1 MIRRLLFAATMML
14 AAPVAAGPVVSP
26 ATDPAVRP
34 IAAITGFRRL
44 VPPAMTVAPAPLGI
58 KLDVLRKGGLV
69 VRDLPTGPPHVTVAK
84 PVAGDLALSY
94 YGIFGADAGI
104 DFAQM
109 RDRQG
114 FIALNWQAGSG
125 SIYLVDCE
133 LPGAGTATVVE
144 VAIDGGGWL
153 PATVSGGH
161 LLYAVPALPPY
172 PGYSTHA
179 FAMRS
184 TGTGFHGCEV
194 SKVK

>member
-1 MIRRLLFAATMML
+1 MIRSLTTAAAFVAAT
-14 AAPVAAGPVVSP
+14 AAAAGPIVTAP
-26 ATDPAVRP
+26 FAAGPPPAVTANLRK
-34 IAAITGFRRL
+34 L
-44 VPPAMTVAPAPLGI
+44 MPANLHVAPAALGD
-58 KLDVLRKGGLV
+58 KLVVLRKSGIV
-69 VRDLPTGPPHVTVAK
+69 VRDLPLGPPRVTVAK
-84 PVAGDLALSY
+84 PLSGDLTLSY
-94 YGIFGADAGI
+94 YGIFGADAGL

-133 LPGAGTATVVE
+133 LPGAATTTVVE
-144 VAIDGGGWL
+144 IAVDGGGWL

-161 LLYAVPALPPY
+161 LLYAVPALPDY